1 MRTLRALAAVAG
13 CTALLAGCSQA
24 ATPAGSEAPASVQ
37 AGVPLATS
45 VLGPDGASY
54 AIVEMGKATAN
65 ENFWQLFARPARGS
79 GWRLVTPPGVAD
91 NGGLIAAA
99 TGRSSLLAGFRPSQD
114 LSFSPLTST
123 GNDGTSWLA
132 APPLPGG
139 LANRPGALA
148 AGPRGRLLAL
158 TTAGEVLL
166 RSSPQAGWRSLVSE
180 RALAAMPAGRSCGLT
195 GLTGVAFGL
204 AGQPLLSGSCARPQ
218 AAAIFGP
225 DAGGSW
231 QLTGP
236 GLTATG
242 IAQARGGNSVLAL
255 ATAGGVTTAVIRTAS
270 GRVVVAWQHGIGQHG
285 AGQTGASQ
293 PGASQ
298 PGPSQPGAGQP
309 GTGRWI
315 ISAPLIA
322 GTARVESASVWP
334 GGAAGVLF
342 SAGRAAVV
350 TGTGGRWQPISG
362 LPAGTVTLAAE
373 ASGPVQALA
382 AGGGTF
388 RAFDLVAGQWHLAQ
402 TIHVQ
407 IPYGSSG

>member
-24 ATPAGSEAPASVQ
+24 ATPGSEAPALVQ

-45 VLGPDGASY
+45 VLGPDGVSY
-54 AIVEMGKATAN
+54 AIVEMGKAAAN

-139 LANRPGALA
+139 LANRAGALA
-148 AGPRGRLLAL
+148 AGPGGQLLAL
-158 TTAGEVLL
+158 TTAGDVLV
-166 RSSPQAGWRSLVSE
+166 RSGPQAGWRSLVSE

-195 GLTGVAFGL
+195 GLTGVAFGP
-204 AGQPLLSGSCARPQ
+204 AGEPLLSGSCARPR
-218 AAAIFGP
+218 AVAIFGP
-225 DAGGSW
+225 DAGGRW

-236 GLTATG
+236 GLTVTG
-242 IAQARGGNSVLAL
+242 NAQARGGNSVLAL

-293 PGASQ
+293 PGAN
-298 PGPSQPGAGQP
+298 QPGAG
-309 GTGRWI
+309 RWV